1 MCEALT
7 SGVVRKGLS
16 PVDDEV
22 RFAAGLYRGTAVS
35 YDRYRLP
42 YPAAMLTHLVLRAE
56 VSGSGRL
63 LDLACGTGQLAFP
76 LSRWFCEVW
85 AVDSEPDMVDLVR
98 AKAAAGSP
106 GMVRPILSSAET
118 LHAEPG
124 HFELAV
130 IGNAFH
136 RLERDL
142 VAARIL
148 GWLKPGGCLAL
159 CWSSPPWTGNQDWQR
174 ALAATVDRWKAALG
188 AEDRVPAGWDLT
200 RQRRPDLQVLSDAG
214 FEVAGRH
221 EFAIEHRWNLP
232 ELSGLIRSTSF
243 LPAAVLGDHA
253 ARFDADLAAR
263 LGPHS
268 HGGAFPETVGFA
280 YELARSPA

>member
-1 MCEALT
+1 
-7 SGVVRKGLS
+7 
-16 PVDDEV
+16 VDDEV
-22 RFAAGLYRGTAVS
+22 RFAADLYRGAAVY

-42 YPAAMLTHLVLRAE
+42 YPEAMLTDLVLRAE

-76 LSRWFCEVW
+76 LSRWFREVW

-98 AKAAAGSP
+98 AKAAAGNP
-106 GMVRPILSSAET
+106 GNVRPIASSAET

-124 HFELAV
+124 YFELTV

-136 RLERDL
+136 RLDRDL
-142 VAARIL
+142 VAGRIL

-159 CWSSPPWTGNQDWQR
+159 CWSSGPWTGDRDWQR
-174 ALAATVDRWKAALG
+174 ALAATLDRWQAALG
-188 AEDRVPAGWDLT
+188 AEGRVPAGWDLA
-200 RQRRPDLQVLSDAG
+200 RQRRPDLRVLSDAG

-221 EFAIEHRWNLP
+221 EFTIEHRWSLP
-232 ELSGLIRSTSF
+232 ELAGLIRSTSF
-243 LPAAVLGDHA
+243 LSAEVLGDHA
-253 ARFDADLAAR
+253 ARFDADLTAR

-268 HGGAFPETVGFA
+268 RDDAFTESVNIA
-280 YELARSPA
+280 YELARRPA